1 MTTQLSFGTDRLCHV
16 CQGKGRH
23 AGKPCLACSGTGVEG
38 RQTDQRPLGVSV
50 HSQDERRALGRA
62 ERDAILPRVE
72 ASNLRWSALAH
83 RWMKDQPRDSVFT
96 ADDLT
101 DAIGQPDRRAAVGSA
116 FSAASKRRLIE
127 RAGIAQS
134 AIPTS
139 HASIVQRWRRR

>member
-1 MTTQLSFGTDRLCHV
+1 MTTQLSFGTDKLCHV

-23 AGKPCLACSGTGVEG
+23 AGKPCLACDGTGLEG
-38 RQTDQRPLGVSV
+38 RVA
-50 HSQDERRALGRA
+50 SQDERRAVGRA